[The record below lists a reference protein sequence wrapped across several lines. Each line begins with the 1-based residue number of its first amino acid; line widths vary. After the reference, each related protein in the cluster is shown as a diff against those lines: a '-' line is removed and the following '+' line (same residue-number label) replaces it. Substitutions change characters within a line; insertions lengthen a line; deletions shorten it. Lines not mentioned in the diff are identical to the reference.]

1 MSIVMVNI
9 DSLTR
14 KQLLDTVRKFTKNRN
29 LPHDPKIVGLTDQQL
44 RNTLLVL
51 SESNTPT
58 MSNNV
63 KYINSEFTEVNKNN
77 IQRSKRVYIVDEA
90 LQTGG
95 VVKRVYNKDGLIKW
109 LNSKG
114 GKEAESPFTRAKFS
128 RSSIVN
134 IDV

>member
-1 MSIVMVNI
+1 MVNI
-9 DSLTR
+9 DSLTNR
-14 KQLLDTVRKFTKNRN
+14 KQLLNSVRIFTKNRK
-29 LPHDPKIVGLTDQQL
+29 LPHDPKIVGLNEQQL
-44 RNTLLVL
+44 RNRLLVL

-58 MSNNV
+58 MSKNV
-63 KYINSEFTEVNKNN
+63 KYINSNFTEVNKNN

-109 LNSKG
+109 LNLKG
-114 GKEAESPFTRAKFS
+114 GKEAKSPFTRVKFS

-134 IDV
+134 LDV

>member
-1 MSIVMVNI
+1 MV
-9 DSLTR
+9 DVKSLSRLELLKSVRMTR
-14 KQLLDTVRKFTKNRN
+14 KNRN
-29 LPHDPKIVGLTDQQL
+29 LPHDPKIVGLNEQQL
-44 RNTLLVL
+44 RNILRVL
-51 SESNTPT
+51 NGSKTPVV
-58 MSNNV
+58 SNNV

-114 GKEAESPFTRAKFS
+114 GKEAKSPFTRVRFS